1 MPHLGFN
8 SLPRSPAPQ
17 SPLHLVD
24 RSALGRNAAV
34 FRAAA
39 STQTT
44 VGEISD
50 RTHLTHRF
58 FL

>member
-1 MPHLGFN
+1 MPHPGFN
-8 SLPRSPAPQ
+8 PLPRSPTPQ
-17 SPLHLVD
+17 SPLRLVTQP
-24 RSALGRNAAV
+24 SEEMHQF

-50 RTHLTHRF
+50 HAHLTHRF

>member
-1 MPHLGFN
+1 MPHPGFN
-8 SLPRSPAPQ
+8 SLPRSPTPQ
-17 SPLHLVD
+17 SPLRLVD
-24 RSALGRNAAV
+24 RSALGRNAPV

-50 RTHLTHRF
+50 YAHLTHRF